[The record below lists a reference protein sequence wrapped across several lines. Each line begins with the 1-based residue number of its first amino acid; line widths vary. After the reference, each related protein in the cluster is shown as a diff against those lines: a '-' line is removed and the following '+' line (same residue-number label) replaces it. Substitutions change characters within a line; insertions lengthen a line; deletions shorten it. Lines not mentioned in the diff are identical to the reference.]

1 MSGGTVAQPA
11 KFDFG
16 TVFDGLVEDP
26 EAYERNK
33 EPTWTADELEREKA
47 VAYANGN
54 EAGRTEALAGIEQ
67 RAAQALEQVIAG
79 VGQITNRLGT
89 FEAGLSSEAKS
100 LSVAVGQAIASEL
113 LAQSHASEIEA
124 IVSEALGFLTQ
135 QPHVVVRIHEDL
147 LEHFTSR
154 LEALAD
160 SRGFMGK
167 LIILGEPDLEQ
178 ADCRIEWAEGG
189 ITRDTNALAAR
200 LDEIVQRHLAPH
212 DQDDPQADLFTY
224 ISADAPKAP
233 GTTEE
238 TSE

>member
-1 MSGGTVAQPA
+1 MAQPA

-33 EPTWTADELEREKA
+33 EPTWTAEELEREKA
-47 VAYANGN
+47 VAYANGT
-54 EAGRTEALAGIEQ
+54 EAGRTETLAGIEQ
-67 RAAQALEQVIAG
+67 RVAQAFEQVIAG
-79 VGQITNRLGT
+79 VGQITNRLDT
-89 FEAGLSSEAKS
+89 FEAGLSAEAKS

-113 LAQSHASEIEA
+113 LAQSHAGEIEA
-124 IVSEALGFLTQ
+124 IVSEALGFLTH

-147 LEHFTSR
+147 LEPFKTR
-154 LEALAD
+154 LEALAE
-160 SRGFMGK
+160 SRGFTGK

-189 ITRDTNALAAR
+189 ITRDTNALKAR
-200 LDEIVQRHLAPH
+200 LDEIVQRHLAP
-212 DQDDPQADLFTY
+212 QGEDDPQADLFTY
-224 ISADAPKAP
+224 IADQVQQAP

>member
-1 MSGGTVAQPA
+1 MAQPA

-16 TVFDGLVEDP
+16 NVFDGLVEDP

-33 EPTWTADELEREKA
+33 EPTWTAEELEREKA
-47 VAYANGN
+47 VAYANGTD
-54 EAGRTEALAGIEQ
+54 AGRTEALAGIEQ
-67 RAAQALEQVIAG
+67 RVAQTLEQVISG
-79 VGQITNRLGT
+79 VGQITNRLDA
-89 FEAGLSSEAKS
+89 FEAGLSAEAKA
-100 LSVAVGQAIASEL
+100 LSVAVGRAIASEL

-124 IVSEALGFLTQ
+124 IVSEALGFLTH

-147 LEHFTSR
+147 LEPFKNR
-154 LEALAD
+154 LEALAE

-167 LIILGEPDLEQ
+167 LIILGEPDIEP

-189 ITRDTNALAAR
+189 ITRDTKALSAR

-212 DQDDPQADLFTY
+212 SEEDPQADLFTY
-224 ISADAPKAP
+224 VANEAQQAP